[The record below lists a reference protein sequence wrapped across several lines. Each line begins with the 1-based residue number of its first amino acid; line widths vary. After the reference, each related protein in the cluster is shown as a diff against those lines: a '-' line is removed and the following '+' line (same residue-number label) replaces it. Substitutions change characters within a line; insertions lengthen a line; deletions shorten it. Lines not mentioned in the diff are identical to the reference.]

1 LPQERLYQAHNPE
14 VPKVPPLRFKVTV
27 LPMQTDVAEEESVE
41 PDISDK
47 VLTLIVTFEQGVV
60 LQVPSALTK

>member
-1 LPQERLYQAHNPE
+1 M
-14 VPKVPPLRFKVTV
+14 PPLRFKVTV